1 MKRGFTLV
9 ELLGTIVI
17 LSLIVII
24 AFPAIISQLKKS
36 NETVDA
42 SAINVVESA
51 ARKYMQ
57 DNKEQYRKAL
67 DSTPGKLI
75 KYSSINV
82 TELVDKNY
90 LQETFTDKHEELLK
104 YKVCLYAD
112 TQKYRLKVILAG
124 ETCPDSV

>member
-36 NETVDA
+36 NDTVDS

-57 DNKEQYRKAL
+57 DNKETYRKAL
-67 DSTPGKLI
+67 EGK
-75 KYSSINV
+75 KKKFDEEPHV
-82 TELVDKNY
+82 AELVDKNY
-90 LQETFTDKHEELLK
+90 IQETFTEKHSELLE

-112 TQKYRLKVILAG
+112 SQKYIIKVMKIN
-124 ETCPDSV
+124 ETCPSAV

>member
-42 SAINVVESA
+42 SVINIVESA

-57 DNKEQYRKAL
+57 DNKETYRKAL
-67 DSTPGKLI
+67 DSTPGKLL
-75 KYSSINV
+75 KYDSINV

-90 LQETFTDKHEELLK
+90 LQDTFAEKHSDILT

-112 TQKYRLKVILAG
+112 TQKYRLKVMKAD
-124 ETCPDSV
+124 ETCPSSV